1 MDHGVQFDEGISIV
15 VTTKDQE
22 ETDYYWNTFTSEGE
36 ESMCG
41 WLKDRYGISWQITPA
56 RLLELMADPDREKA
70 GRVMQAMMKM
80 RKIVIADLEAAYAGA

>member
-1 MDHGVQFDEGISIV
+1 
-15 VTTKDQE
+15 
-22 ETDYYWNTFTSEGE
+22 
-36 ESMCG
+36 MCG